1 MTSFKYSYQQY
12 KKRRTLH
19 VRKTVLAFVNC
30 MLWNYKENQK
40 KMRSKI
46 KSWLKKKLVT
56 RNKYIYWIKCTCQM
70 TYYCTILGTTNAGTD
85 ENSNC

>member
-1 MTSFKYSYQQY
+1 MTSFKYRYQQY

-19 VRKTVLAFVNC
+19 VRNSFGLSQLYA
-30 MLWNYKENQK
+30 LELLREPK
-40 KMRSKI
+40 KMQSKI